1 MGGNFEFFDI
11 ILFAMLAAFLVF
23 RLRGALGKRTGN
35 ERPGADSF
43 IRPDDAKDGANDAP
57 VNEAQND
64 NIIALPD
71 RGEND
76 HPNDNHP
83 TDNVAAEPD
92 SPLNAAFVQIYN
104 VDQSFHPD
112 KFIDGAQMAFEMILK
127 AFTDGDGKTLNT
139 LLSAEVY
146 ENFAGAIRSREL
158 ANNTQE
164 TTLVGIQLAEIIDA
178 ELDGHNAVITV
189 KIVSDQINATR
200 DENDAVIDGD
210 PNEVT
215 ETTDIW
221 IFSRDTTS
229 SNPNWALIATRSP
242 N

>member
-35 ERPGADSF
+35 ERRNVESF
-43 IRPDDAKDGANDAP
+43 IRPDDAKDGATDAATDAA

-71 RGEND
+71 RGE
-76 HPNDNHP
+76 DNSS
-83 TDNVAAEPD
+83 DAAAEPE
-92 SPLNAAFVQIYN
+92 SPLNAAFVKIYN
-104 VDQSFHPD
+104 VDQSFNPG
-112 KFIDGAQMAFEMILK
+112 KFIEGAQMAFEMILK

-146 ENFAGAIRSREL
+146 ENFAGAIRAREL

-164 TTLVGIQLAEIIDA
+164 TTLVGIQSAEIIDA
-178 ELDGHNAVITV
+178 ELDGRDAVITV

-200 DENDAVIDGD
+200 DENGDLVDGD
-210 PNEVT
+210 PNTVT
-215 ETTDIW
+215 EITDIW

>member
-1 MGGNFEFFDI
+1 MGGDFEFFDI

-35 ERPGADSF
+35 ERRDVESF
-43 IRPDDAKDGANDAP
+43 IRPDDAKDGATDAA

-71 RGEND
+71 RGD
-76 HPNDNHP
+76 D
-83 TDNVAAEPD
+83 DLAAEPE
-92 SPLNAAFVQIYN
+92 SPLNAAFAEIFN
-104 VDQSFHPD
+104 ADQSFHPG
-112 KFIDGAQMAFEMILK
+112 KFIEGAQMAFEMILK

-139 LLSAEVY
+139 LLSPEVY
-146 ENFAGAIRSREL
+146 ENFAGAIRAREL
-158 ANNTQE
+158 ANNIQE
-164 TTLVGIQLAEIIDA
+164 TTLVGIQSAEIIDA
-178 ELDGHNAVITV
+178 ELDGSDAIITV

-200 DENDAVIDGD
+200 DENGDLVDGD
-210 PNEVT
+210 PNAVT
-215 ETTDIW
+215 EITDIW